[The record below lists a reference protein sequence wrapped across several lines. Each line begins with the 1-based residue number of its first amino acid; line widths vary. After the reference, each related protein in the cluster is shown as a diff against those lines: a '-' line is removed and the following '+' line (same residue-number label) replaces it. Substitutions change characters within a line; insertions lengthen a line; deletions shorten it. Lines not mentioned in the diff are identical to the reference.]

1 MKCVD
6 LIFDMKYVVLFK
18 RQDRIPN
25 MDQWFDTEED
35 AEKRREE
42 LQEMFNWLY
51 ERNDK
56 VEGNCIVWVEEKK

>member
-18 RQDRIPN
+18 RHNRTPN
-25 MDQWFDTEED
+25 MDQWFDTEEE
-35 AEKRREE
+35 AENRCSE
-42 LQEMFNWLY
+42 LQGMFDWLY

-56 VEGNCIVWVEEKK
+56 VEGNCIVWVEPVV